1 MAAAAADDDED
12 DVVAAVAV
20 AADDFET
27 LLQRMKSFPSEERI
41 SKPINDDAIG
51 DDADASDDDD
61 DDVAVVA
68 ADNRNRPFRV
78 DEDRD

>member
-1 MAAAAADDDED
+1 MAAAADDDED

-27 LLQRMKSFPSEERI
+27 LLQRMRSFPSEERI
-41 SKPINDDAIG
+41 SKLINDDAIG
-51 DDADASDDDD
+51 DDADAS